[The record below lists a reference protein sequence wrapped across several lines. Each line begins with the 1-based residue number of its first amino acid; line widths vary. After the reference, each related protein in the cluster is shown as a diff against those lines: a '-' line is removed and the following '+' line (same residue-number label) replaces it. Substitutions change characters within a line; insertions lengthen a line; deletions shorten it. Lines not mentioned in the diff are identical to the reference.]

1 MIHSTHWGHTVWCK
15 LLIYAQF
22 LRWGKRKR
30 RSKCVPK
37 CPRKWK
43 KRRKIVN
50 NFHPFPERFPSCCVP
65 SANVCLLWWWL
76 LLYCIANSFFL
87 QGIRLL
93 STSSSFVRSCRQAW
107 RRRHFFIYFF
117 FIIIKNTQD
126 TEKAAFFFFFIHKK
140 KLSEKQSV
148 KKNNKMSSRCGVQK
162 KFQEWTTSFER
173 IWSTRE
179 NHGTIWYVDIRL
191 RWMRFFF

>member
-1 MIHSTHWGHTVWCK
+1 MQIIDLCS
-15 LLIYAQF
+15 I
-22 LRWGKRKR
+22 
-30 RSKCVPK
+30 SKVREEKETLEMCAKVSQK
-37 CPRKWK
+37 MKK

-65 SANVCLLWWWL
+65 SANVCLLWGWL
-76 LLYCIANSFFL
+76 LLYRIANSFFL

-117 FIIIKNTQD
+117 LLLLKT
-126 TEKAAFFFFFIHKK
+126 HKTPRKLRVKDLLLFSSFLYTK
-140 KLSEKQSV
+140 KSYRRNSPW

-162 KFQEWTTSFER
+162 KF
-173 IWSTRE
+173 
-179 NHGTIWYVDIRL
+179 
-191 RWMRFFF
+191 